1 MTIVGVTRDAKH
13 ANLRDA
19 ASPTLF
25 SPLKQCK
32 FADQLYL
39 YIRTATPPEQSFAMV
54 RQVMKQID
62 PGLAVDELRTM
73 DEQIVTTL
81 GNERMIELLAI
92 SFGLL
97 ATMLAGVG
105 LYGVL
110 AFSTAQRTREIGI
123 RIALGSTRLG
133 VSRLVLADVLRL
145 AGIGIVLAIPCSV
158 LLARLLR
165 SQLFGV
171 SSADPFTLAG
181 VILLIALVAVVAAIV
196 PARRASSV
204 DPTTALRAE

>member
-1 MTIVGVTRDAKH
+1 
-13 ANLRDA
+13 
-19 ASPTLF
+19 
-25 SPLKQCK
+25 
-32 FADQLYL
+32 
-39 YIRTATPPEQSFAMV
+39 
-54 RQVMKQID
+54 
-62 PGLAVDELRTM
+62 VDELRTM
-73 DEQIVTTL
+73 DEQIDTTL
-81 GNERMIELLAI
+81 SNERMIELLAI

-123 RIALGSTRLG
+123 RIALGSSRLR
-133 VSRLVLADVLRL
+133 VSRLVLTDVLRL

-171 SSADPFTLAG
+171 SSADPLTLAG
-181 VILLIALVAVVAAIV
+181 VVLLVAVVAVVAAIV